1 MPIVF
6 NANTAVEAHLVAEL
20 LRRSHIEARI
30 DGEYLAGGIG
40 DLPVTGLVR
49 VVVAEQDLELAKSII
64 AQWESGAF
72 ELADDTP
79 VGDSSTES

>member
-1 MPIVF
+1 MPTVF
-6 NANTAVEAHLVAEL
+6 QAANALEAHLVADL
-20 LRRSHIEARI
+20 LERSHIEARI

-49 VVVAEQDLELAKSII
+49 VVVSDSDLALARSII

-72 ELADDTP
+72 ALGED
-79 VGDSSTES
+79 ESP

>member
-6 NANTAVEAHLVAEL
+6 NANTALEAHLVAEL

-72 ELADDTP
+72 ALTDDTP
-79 VGDSSTES
+79 VGDPPAEG

>member
-6 NANTAVEAHLVAEL
+6 NATSALEAHLVADL
-20 LRRSHIEARI
+20 LRRSNIDARI

-40 DLPVTGLVR
+40 DLPVVGLVR
-49 VVVAEQDLELAKSII
+49 VIVEERDLELAKSII

-79 VGDSSTES
+79 VGDPPADG